1 MKKLV
6 IKPIGGLANRL
17 LVVDSAIKI
26 QRYLNPDKTIIIWER
41 NRNLNCS
48 FKELFHYP
56 DHLHFTETKGFNKF
70 SIRSYF
76 QFYNSFYPSS
86 FRWSFFNKMLGKERK
101 FKKIY
106 YSEDIESLITKGDN
120 FLLNSKDEY
129 IYISFYERFYNSSG
143 HICAFKPIHEI
154 QCQIEKIASRF
165 DKTTIGVHI
174 RRSDHEDS
182 IHFSPIEGF
191 IEKMKLKIDQT
202 DASFFLSTD
211 SDHVKKTIKKMF
223 GERVF
228 TRDSKHDRN
237 NPVGGKDAV
246 IDMFCLS
253 NTKELI
259 GSYKSTFSQVAAEIG
274 GIENHLIYV
283 DGKTKAI

>member
-17 LVVDSAIKI
+17 LVVDSALKF
-26 QRYLNPDKTIIIWER
+26 QRLVKPDKTLIIWER

-56 DHLHFTETKGFNKF
+56 DHLHFVETKGFNKF

-76 QFYNSFYPSS
+76 EFYNSFNPSN
-86 FRWSFFNKMLGKERK
+86 FRWSFFNRMLGKERK
-101 FKKIY
+101 FRKIY
-106 YSEDIESLITKGDN
+106 YSEDIESLITKGEN
-120 FLLNSKDEY
+120 FVPNSEEEY
-129 IYISFYERFYNSSG
+129 IYISFYERFYNSFE
-143 HICAFKPIHEI
+143 HISTFKPIHEI
-154 QCQIEKIASRF
+154 QSQIEKVLRRF

-182 IHFSPIEGF
+182 IKFSPIEGF
-191 IEKMKLKIDQT
+191 VKKMELKIEKT

-211 SDHVKKTIKKMF
+211 SYNDKKTIQKRF
-223 GERVF
+223 GERIIIH
-228 TRDSKHDRN
+228 DSKLDRN
-237 NPVGGKDAV
+237 NPVGSKDAV

-253 NTKELI
+253 NTKEII
-259 GSYKSTFSQVAAEIG
+259 GSYNSTFSQVAAEIG
-274 GIENHLIYV
+274 RIENHLIYV
-283 DGKTKAI
+283 DDKTKTI